1 MASATGAVYGRSR
14 RPRVERTPASATNPP
29 VGRRRLIGAGLGVLA
44 LVLLAV
50 ALLLFALLVG
60 SALSEEP
67 AARGAD
73 ESLGVGL
80 LAAAGGFL
88 AALVG
93 AIVVLVSGRT
103 PGEGAS
109 QRSGTRIALGVVGFL
124 LALWVGVGLISWNM
138 GAASGG
144 EAPLGT
150 IVLVLSLLGFLTLFA
165 GGLAAFTVRRGDR
178 LAALVA
184 AIATALYGLAAI
196 LANVF
201 GQGF

>member
-1 MASATGAVYGRSR
+1 
-14 RPRVERTPASATNPP
+14 